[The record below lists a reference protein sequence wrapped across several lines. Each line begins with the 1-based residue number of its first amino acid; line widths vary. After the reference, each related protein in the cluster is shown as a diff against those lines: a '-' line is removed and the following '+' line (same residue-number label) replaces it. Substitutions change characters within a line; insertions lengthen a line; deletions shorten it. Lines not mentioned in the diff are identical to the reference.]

1 MSPAPESSAAVTPNL
16 IAVSNPTAP
25 AIIAAMAAMRAPSN
39 APLLVPTLVRSRAR
53 STRAKTATASE
64 PSGAGLLL
72 KREAR
77 VGAGTEDGAEGG
89 GGGGGGGGAFPGGKT
104 GGGGGSFMTAP
115 RVYVD
120 RTAAI
125 GAFSSPQRTAQRSD

>member
-1 MSPAPESSAAVTPNL
+1 MSWLTATTRRVTLHLRPRQDGLDDSSTIRTTNPRMSPAPESSAAVTPNL

-25 AIIAAMAAMRAPSN
+25 AIIAAMAAIRAPSN

-53 STRAKTATASE
+53 STSAKTATASE

-77 VGAGTEDGAEGG
+77 VGAGTEEGGEGG
-89 GGGGGGGGAFPGGKT
+89 GGGGGGGGAFPGG
-104 GGGGGSFMTAP
+104 
-115 RVYVD
+115 
-120 RTAAI
+120 
-125 GAFSSPQRTAQRSD
+125 